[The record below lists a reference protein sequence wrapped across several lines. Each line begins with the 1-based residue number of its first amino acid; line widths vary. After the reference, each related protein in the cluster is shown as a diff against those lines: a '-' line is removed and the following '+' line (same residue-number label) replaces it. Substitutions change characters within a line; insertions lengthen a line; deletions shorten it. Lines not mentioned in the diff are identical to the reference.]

1 MKPIAAALNRF
12 KLNAQ
17 AFWIARTGQEQ
28 KFLTVGGGV
37 LALALLYSLLIAP
50 ALDGRAKLQKDLPQL
65 RQEAAD
71 MAALARQARELAAQ
85 PAPAPVAPLGRD
97 SLNASLA
104 ARGLTPQSVSMTG
117 DYARVQLAG
126 VPFPSLMQWLDALR
140 RENHLAV
147 QDATI
152 TAQAAPGV
160 VDAVITLHQ
169 GGGAAR

>member
-1 MKPIAAALNRF
+1 MNPIAAALNRF

-17 AFWIARTGQEQ
+17 AFWIARSQQEQ
-28 KFLTVGGGV
+28 KFLTVGGGA
-37 LALALLYSLLIAP
+37 LALALLYSALIAP

-71 MAALARQARELAAQ
+71 MAALARQARELASQ
-85 PAPAPVAPLGRD
+85 APIPVAPLGRD

-147 QDATI
+147 QDAAI

-169 GGGAAR
+169 GEGAAR

>member
-28 KFLTVGGGV
+28 KFLTVGGGA

-71 MAALARQARELAAQ
+71 MAALARQARELASQ
-85 PAPAPVAPLGRD
+85 SPVAAAPLGRD
-97 SLNASLA
+97 ALNASLA

-117 DYARVQLAG
+117 DYVRVQLAG

-140 RENHLAV
+140 REHHVTV
-147 QDATI
+147 QEATI
-152 TAQAAPGV
+152 GAQAAPGV
-160 VDAVITLHQ
+160 VDAAITLHQ
-169 GGGAAR
+169 GEGAAR